1 MPTELET
8 FLLTRLQELK
18 GSIRLKDLLKQMET
32 EIEEVLSGLIRQGL
46 IRLDIDYNLYAVNP
60 NKE

>member
-46 IRLDIDYNLYAVNP
+46 IRLDIDCNLYAVNP